1 MAMEVCFSTMEITW
15 RDNSLM
21 VVVKGGDGSLKRTE
35 VITKVISRTMWL
47 TGMVNTQTLLD
58 INTRDIGKII
68 YQMEKGKLNIKIKA
82 STMVNF

>member
-1 MAMEVCFSTMEITW
+1 
-15 RDNSLM
+15 M
-21 VVVKGGDGSLKRTE
+21 VVVKGGEGSLKRTE

-82 STMVNF
+82 NIMANF